1 MWRMGRLWPVA
12 VIAVVFGGIGLLGA
26 LKPSRGESA
35 AAADV
40 QARLDA
46 VPLAF
51 GDWVGTINVIPPKH
65 LQIAEAQA
73 HLSRTYT
80 HKPSRRVVSVMLLS
94 GEPGP
99 LGAHTPETCYVGAG
113 YQQLGAAVVRDL
125 AGAEVWA
132 ARFETAGD
140 APVTLGVNWA
150 WGTGEGWKASDNPRF
165 DFAGHSRIYKLYVSD
180 VVPRGGAAGARPA
193 DDFLPAF
200 LAEVRARLAAADP
213 SLPSSPLP
221 PGVGGQ
227 K

>member
-1 MWRMGRLWPVA
+1 MGRFWPVA
-12 VIAVVFGGIGLLGA
+12 AIAIAFGGIGLPGA
-26 LKPSRGESA
+26 LKSSRGESA

-40 QARLDA
+40 PARLDA

-51 GDWVGTINVIPPKH
+51 GDWAGTVNVIPPKH

-73 HLSRTYT
+73 HMSRTDT
-80 HKPSRRVVSVMLLS
+80 HKSSRRAVSVMLLS

-99 LGAHTPETCYVGAG
+99 LGAHAPETCYVGAG
-113 YQQLGAAVVRDL
+113 YRQFGAAVVRDL

-132 ARFETAGD
+132 AKFETAGD
-140 APVTLGVNWA
+140 APVTLNVNWA
-150 WGTGEGWKASDNPRF
+150 WGTGDGWKASDNPRF
-165 DFAGHSRIYKLYVSD
+165 DFAGHSRIDRPYASD
-180 VVPRGGAAGARPA
+180 VVPSGEGPGRAPA
-193 DDFLPAF
+193 DDFVPTF

-213 SLPSSPLP
+213 PLPPCPLP

>member
-1 MWRMGRLWPVA
+1 MGRFWPVA
-12 VIAVVFGGIGLLGA
+12 AIAIVFGGIGLSSA

-51 GDWVGTINVIPPKH
+51 GDWAGTVNVIPPKH

-80 HKPSRRVVSVMLLS
+80 HKSSRRSASVMLLY

-113 YQQLGAAVVRDL
+113 YRQLGAAVVRDL

-132 ARFETAGD
+132 AKFETAGD
-140 APVTLGVNWA
+140 APVTLNVNWA
-150 WGTGEGWKASDNPRF
+150 WGTGDGWKASDNPRF

-180 VVPRGGAAGARPA
+180 VVPRGEGPGRAPA
-193 DDFLPAF
+193 DDFVPAF

-213 SLPSSPLP
+213 SPPSPLP

>member
-1 MWRMGRLWPVA
+1 MRRMQRFWP
-12 VIAVVFGGIGLLGA
+12 IAAIAIVFGGIGLSGVM
-26 LKPSRGESA
+26 KPPRGQSADA
-35 AAADV
+35 AAT

-46 VPLAF
+46 VPTTLGA
-51 GDWVGTINVIPPKH
+51 WVAATNVIPPEH
-65 LQIAEAQA
+65 LRIAEAQA
-73 HLSRTYT
+73 YLSRTYT
-80 HKPSRRVVSVMLLS
+80 NAGRREAVSVMLLY

-132 ARFETAGD
+132 AKFETAGD

-200 LAEVRARLAAADP
+200 LAEVRARLAAADS
-213 SLPSSPLP
+213 SLPLSPLP